1 MLRPFSVLSSRDLDL
16 GKNENVQKDFGIFVE
31 KGARIGKNV
40 TISPNANVLSG
51 SIIGDNCLIGSHCI
65 IGHPSKLQVQKT
77 DFSATSPKVAGFVI
91 KGSTTRIG
99 EGSVI
104 RSGSVI
110 YTHVRIGKKL
120 RTGHGILIRE
130 NVAVGDN
137 CVIGTH
143 AILDGYSR
151 LGSNSMIQSQC
162 YITQSVSIGN
172 YVFIAPGCIF
182 LDNKKIV
189 LGEGLERISIDDFVR
204 IGGGTKILAGVTI
217 GKHALI
223 GAGSV
228 VTKSVPPK
236 AVAYGIPAK
245 VKGFQSDKDIERYVD
260 SIKGWH

>member
-1 MLRPFSVLSSRDLDL
+1 MLRPYSVLSNRDSDL
-16 GKNENVQKDFGIFVE
+16 GKSVHKQFGFFVE
-31 KGARIGKNV
+31 KGAKIGKNV
-40 TISPNANVLSG
+40 MISLNASILSG
-51 SIIGDNCLIGSHCI
+51 SIIGDNSLIGSHCI
-65 IGHPSKLQVQKT
+65 IGHPSKLHVQKT
-77 DFSATSPKVAGFVI
+77 DFSATSPKVADFVI
-91 KGSTTRIG
+91 KRPTTRIG

-120 RTGHGILIRE
+120 RTGHSILIRE

-151 LGSNSMIQSQC
+151 LGNNSMIQSQC

-182 LDNKKIV
+182 LDNKRII
-189 LGEGLERISIDDFVR
+189 LGEGLERISIDDYVR
-204 IGGGTKILAGVTI
+204 IGGGTKILAGATI

-228 VTKSVPPK
+228 VTKSIPPK

-260 SIKGWH
+260 SVKGWQ